1 MTIIPRFAKMG
12 SIKLDILNK
21 MYDELMSDKQVDTME
36 LDLDYSGYNVLG
48 NYKNFAS
55 IPTSC
60 YNALV
65 EHYIYERCAYNTSV
79 SAHKDLSKVN
89 FDFENYEVDEADT
102 DLATHRKL
110 PDGTEIIWCW
120 AGGDWESSVSF
131 VFYLDPN
138 DKIRAYIPKKGNS
151 YCTKCN
157 TAWGSCKCGAQ
168 EPSTFDLDY
177 VLMYDDIINNI
188 QTK

>member
-1 MTIIPRFAKMG
+1 MIIPRFAKMG
-12 SIKLDILNK
+12 STKLDILNK
-21 MYDELMSDKQVDTME
+21 MYDELMSDKQVNTMW
-36 LDLDYSGYNVLG
+36 LDLDCSGYNVLG

-55 IPTSC
+55 IPTIY
-60 YNALV
+60 YNALI
-65 EHYIYERCAYNTSV
+65 EHYIYERCAYNPSV
-79 SAHKDLSKVN
+79 PAHKDLSKVN
-89 FDFENYEVDEADT
+89 FDFENHEVDEADP
-102 DLATHRKL
+102 DLAIHSKF

-138 DKIRAYIPKKGNS
+138 DKIRAYIPKKGNC

-157 TAWGSCKCGAQ
+157 SAWGSCQCGAQ
-168 EPSTFDLDY
+168 EPSSFDVDY
-177 VLMYDDIINNI
+177 VQMYDDVINNI